1 MPSHPRRRDAR
12 APLPGPAERARLRRA
27 WHLTEQQVAEA
38 FGVTATTVRSWET
51 GRTTPTGVRR
61 AGYAAFLSGLAQG
74 LLAAGAGAGGG
85 GGGADDRERN
95 RAASGTSGGA
105 GASGAGAGGVAK
117 VGGIRKA
124 GDIGVGGTGAS
135 VEIGT
140 GARVGVGRETGVLA
154 RQDSRPRAG
163 AQGLGAAPLPEVRS
177 AGGVRQVRRAPC
189 APLAVTASPAVT
201 VEPVETVKPAPTV
214 HRPAAVLRGRAPA
227 PVGRSVTPGPDPV
240 SSARRRRLRVTAAA
254 VGVWT
259 VVLHLMASAPPPHV

>member
-74 LLAAGAGAGGG
+74 LLAAGAGAGAGAGGG

-105 GASGAGAGGVAK
+105 GASGVAK
-117 VGGIRKA
+117 VSGIRKA
-124 GDIGVGGTGAS
+124 CDIGVGGTGA
-135 VEIGT
+135 
-140 GARVGVGRETGVLA
+140 RVGIGRETGVLA

-201 VEPVETVKPAPTV
+201 VEPVEPVKPAPTV
-214 HRPAAVLRGRAPA
+214 HRPAAVQRGRAPA
-227 PVGRSVTPGPDPV
+227 SVGRSVTPGPDPV